1 MWGFHSSREWGQ
13 GEFFSF
19 FRFSSLEG
27 DLLLTTDTEISYH
40 VQ

>member
-19 FRFSSLEG
+19 FRFASEG
-27 DLLLTTDTEISYH
+27 ELLLTTDTEISYH

>member
-19 FRFSSLEG
+19 FRFSSEG
-27 DLLLTTDTEISYH
+27 ELLLTTETEIPCR